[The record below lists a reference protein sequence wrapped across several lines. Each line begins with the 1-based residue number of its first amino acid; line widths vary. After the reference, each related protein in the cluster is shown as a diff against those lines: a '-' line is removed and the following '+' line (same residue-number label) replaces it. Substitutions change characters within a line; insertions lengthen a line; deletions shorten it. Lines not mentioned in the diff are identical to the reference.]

1 MKKTT
6 RVAVGVL
13 LAAMSLMLLTA
24 GQPAGAH
31 PGHGTPTRPLLLVG
45 GTFGSVSYM
54 DDVKAHFQAQGFDVT
69 TMQLSGSPP
78 GSVDIRVSAQA
89 VCDEIDGIRA
99 RTGAGAV
106 DVVGHSQG
114 ALAVR
119 YCIKYQGGA
128 TKVTSMISL
137 GGPNYGTT
145 RGVLLCQTTA
155 CRQMRPGSS
164 FLAELND
171 GDDTPGTVNYFHLYS
186 QEELGGIDGEDV
198 PLADGATNVA
208 AQDRC
213 PGREVEH
220 RWEYDSGIMRD
231 LIRDAALREPLT
243 TTCPGPGP
251 RGAETPRR

>member
-1 MKKTT
+1 MKK
-6 RVAVGVL
+6 RILGVL
-13 LAAMSLMLLTA
+13 FSAVCAAVALGAA
-24 GQPAGAH
+24 GQTSGAH
-31 PGHGTPTRPLLLVG
+31 PGHGTPARPLLLVG
-45 GTFGSVSYM
+45 GTFGPVSYM
-54 DDVKAHFQAQGFDVT
+54 DDVRAYLQGQGFDVT

-89 VCDEIDGIRA
+89 VCDQIDAVRS
-99 RTGAGAV
+99 RTGSGTV

-119 YCIKYQGGA
+119 YCIKHQGGA
-128 TKVTSMISL
+128 SKVTTMVSL

-145 RGVLLCQTTA
+145 RGILLCQTTA

-164 FLAELND
+164 FLAELNA
-171 GDDTPGTVNYFHLYS
+171 GDDTPGAVNYFHLYS
-186 QEELGGIDGEDV
+186 LEEFGGIDGEDV

-220 RWEYDSGIMRD
+220 RQEYDTGIMRD
-231 LIRDAALREPLT
+231 LIQDAVLQAALT
-243 TTCPGPGP
+243 TTCP
-251 RGAETPRR
+251 